1 MKKLVYLAATAL
13 FAGAVMTTSC
23 HKDDN
28 DSTPSQQQREEEQ
41 QKREEEEE
49 KAKEQINAN
58 KTIEYTCELTASE
71 TSYEGTKFDVDV
83 KAIADELGV
92 TVDEFI
98 LGIEGKEGGATDIT
112 TYYIQ
117 GSTGDELIG
126 ANTQVGATEKGWGH
140 WLNKDSDV
148 TTWGEGQAADYS
160 ITYAGQA
167 VIWTSLHRADENS
180 TDFVCE
186 VGQYPAKLAEA
197 DLVGKSFVI
206 KEGVKFDDIKVVL
219 KITVNIKGLEA
230 LTAEVVDSKELTLTT
245 SVYDSHEDYIELDST
260 EILSKLGATSFA
272 DCKFVALKADGSYAQ
287 EPDDPAMGLYW
298 ENLNGEASGYGDGNF
313 YIGYNR
319 TPDDENCGKIVIG
332 QYGRKLQVPEA
343 EGSETKVDYSGDF
356 TARWGVFYNNKVV
369 MVNVKVTIA
378 SYEDPEAGT
387 FTGTPASSEKTY
399 DAVERAQEL
408 GYDATA
414 VDVKEQLQTTFQM
427 TCYEIYQAFQDGSL
441 KLYVGNIADTDPE
454 YTATKPG
461 YWLDKDGKGIAYGAE
476 SVVYAELTA
485 ADFASQKL
493 VFNIGHH
500 PENTTDG
507 LEVTLNL
514 IVTNGTVNAVIKVP
528 VKVAAKLAE

>member
-1 MKKLVYLAATAL
+1 MKKLFYLAGAML
-13 FAGAVMTTSC
+13 LAGAVMTTSC
-23 HKDDN
+23 SKDD
-28 DSTPSQQQREEEQ
+28 DSGSTLTKEQREEEKQKQEEEQ
-41 QKREEEEE
+41 QKQKEEI
-49 KAKEQINAN
+49 KAN
-58 KTIEYTCELTASE
+58 KVIEYTCDITASE
-71 TSYEGTKFDVDV
+71 TSYDGTKFDVDV

-126 ANTQVGATEKGWGH
+126 ANTQVGASDKGWGH

-197 DLVGKSFVI
+197 DLIGKTFTI

-260 EILSKLGATSFA
+260 EILSKIGATSFA

-287 EPDDPAMGLYW
+287 EADDPSLGLYW
-298 ENLNGEASGYGDGNF
+298 ENVNGEASGYGDGNF

-319 TPDDENCGKIVIG
+319 TPDDENCGKLVIG

-343 EGSETKVDYSGDF
+343 EGSETKVDFTGDF
-356 TARWGVFYNNKVV
+356 TAKWGVYCNGKVV

-387 FTGTPASSEKTY
+387 FTGTPANSTKDYTIEKEYTNDY
-399 DAVERAQEL
+399 AAVK
-408 GYDATA
+408 
-414 VDVKEQLQTTFQM
+414 VDVKEQLETSFQKS
-427 TCYEIYQAFQDGSL
+427 CYELYQAFQAGTL
-441 KLYVGNIADTDPE
+441 KFYASEVTEADPE
-454 YTATKPG
+454 YTANKPG
-461 YWLDKDGKGIAYGAE
+461 YWLSAEGKGVAYAE
-476 SVVYAELTA
+476 GVVYAELTL
-485 ADFASQKL
+485 ADYANQNI
-493 VFNIGHH
+493 VFNIGNH
-500 PENTTDG
+500 PDNCKAGATVPLKIFATDG
-507 LEVTLNL
+507 TTTAVMNIT
-514 IVTNGTVNAVIKVP
+514 ITVG
-528 VKVAAKLAE
+528 AAPAE